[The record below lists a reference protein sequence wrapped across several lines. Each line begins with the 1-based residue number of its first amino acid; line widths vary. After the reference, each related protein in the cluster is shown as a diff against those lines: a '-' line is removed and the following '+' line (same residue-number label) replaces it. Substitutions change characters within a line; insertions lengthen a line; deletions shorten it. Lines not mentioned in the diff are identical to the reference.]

1 MFQRI
6 AKSWELVKA
15 SWRVLLAD
23 KELLIFP
30 LISAVAAI
38 IVMATFAIPAFMAGV
53 FDTAVAGDAGIFS
66 FIIAFL
72 FYVVLYFVTFYFNAA
87 LVGAAMIRL
96 EGGDP
101 TVGDGLR
108 IASSHVGSLLGYAAI
123 AATVGMILRAISE
136 RSGSLGRLVVSLI
149 GFAWNVAT
157 FLAVPVLVI
166 EGIGPIDAIKRSANL
181 LKRTWG
187 EQIVGNFSIGVIFG
201 LLSLG
206 VVLLSVMGIVLA
218 ATLENVPLLIAMITF
233 MVLALVGLGLVSS
246 ALNGIYTAA
255 VYRYATAGEVG
266 SYFDA
271 ETIKN
276 TFKRK

>member
-6 AKSWELVKA
+6 LKSWELVKA
-15 SWRVLLAD
+15 SWQVLLAD

-30 LISAVAAI
+30 VISAVASI
-38 IVMATFAIPAFMAGV
+38 IVMATFAVPAFLAGM
-53 FDTAVAGDAGIFS
+53 FDTAVAGEASVLS
-66 FIIAFL
+66 FLVALL
-72 FYVVLYFVTFYFNAA
+72 FYIVLYFVTFYFNSA

-108 IASSHVGSLLGYAAI
+108 IASKHFGSILGYAAI

-136 RSGSLGRLVVSLI
+136 RSGWLGRLVVSLI

-166 EGIGPIDAIKRSANL
+166 EGVSPVDAIKRSANL

-187 EQIVGNFSIGVIFG
+187 EQIVGNFSIGTIFG
-201 LLSLG
+201 LLSFVLIIFG
-206 VVLLSVMGIVLA
+206 VGGIALA
-218 ATLENVPLLIAMITF
+218 ASLESVPLIITIVVF
-233 MVLALVGLGLVSS
+233 LVLGLVSLGLVSS
-246 ALNGIYTAA
+246 ALTGIYTAA
-255 VYRYATAGEVG
+255 VYRYATAGEVD

-271 ETIKN
+271 EVIKN
-276 TFKRK
+276 TFKQK

>member
-15 SWRVLLAD
+15 SWQVLLAD
-23 KELLIFP
+23 KELLVFP
-30 LISAVAAI
+30 VISAVASI
-38 IVMATFAIPAFMAGV
+38 IVMITFAVPAFMAGV
-53 FDTAVAGDAGIFS
+53 FDTAVAGDISIFS
-66 FIIAFL
+66 FIIALL
-72 FYVVLYFVTFYFNAA
+72 FYIVLYFVTFFFNAA

-108 IASSHVGSLLGYAAI
+108 IAASHVGSLLGYAAI
-123 AATVGMILRAISE
+123 AATVGMLLRAISE
-136 RSGSLGRLVVSLI
+136 KSGALGRFVVSLI

-166 EGIGPIDAIKRSANL
+166 EGISPIEAIKRSANL

-206 VVLLSVMGIVLA
+206 VVLLSVAGIILA
-218 ATLENVPLLIAMITF
+218 ATLESVPLIITILAF

-246 ALNGIYTAA
+246 ALTGIYTAA
-255 VYRYATAGEVG
+255 VYRFATAGEV
-266 SYFDA
+266 STYFDA
-271 ETIKN
+271 EIIKS
-276 TFKRK
+276 TFKQK

>member
-15 SWRVLLAD
+15 SWNVLLAD

-30 LISAVAAI
+30 VISAIASI
-38 IVMATFAIPAFMAGV
+38 IVMATFAIPVFMAGV
-53 FDTAVAGDAGIFS
+53 FDTAVAGQSSVLS
-66 FIIAFL
+66 FLVGLLLYI
-72 FYVVLYFVTFYFNAA
+72 VLYFVTFYFNSA

-101 TVGDGLR
+101 TVSDGLQ
-108 IASSHVGSLLGYAAI
+108 IANKHLGSILGYAAI

-136 RSGSLGRLVVSLI
+136 RSGLLGRIVVSLI

-166 EGIGPIDAIKRSANL
+166 EDVSPIDAIKRSANL

-187 EQIVGNFSIGVIFG
+187 EQIVGNFSIGTIFG
-201 LLSLG
+201 LIGFFVIIGG
-206 VVLLSVMGIVLA
+206 VASIIA
-218 ATLENVPLLIAMITF
+218 AAAIQSTALIITAVAI
-233 MVLALVGLGLVSS
+233 MVLALVALGLVSS
-246 ALNGIYTAA
+246 ALTGIYTAA
-255 VYRYATAGEVG
+255 VYRYATAGEIG
-266 SYFDA
+266 AYFDPDV
-271 ETIKN
+271 IKN
-276 TFKRK
+276 TFKQK

>member
-15 SWRVLLAD
+15 SWQVLLAD
-23 KELLIFP
+23 KELLVFP
-30 LISAVAAI
+30 VISAVASI
-38 IVMATFAIPAFMAGV
+38 IVMITFAVPAFMAGV
-53 FDTAVAGDAGIFS
+53 FDTAVAGDIGIFS
-66 FIIAFL
+66 FIIALL
-72 FYVVLYFVTFYFNAA
+72 FYIVLYFVTFFFNAA

-108 IASSHVGSLLGYAAI
+108 IAASHVGSLLGYAAI
-123 AATVGMILRAISE
+123 AATVGMLLRAISE
-136 RSGSLGRLVVSLI
+136 KSGALGRFVVSLI

-166 EGIGPIDAIKRSANL
+166 EGISPIEAIKRSANL

-206 VVLLSVMGIVLA
+206 VVLLSVAGIILA
-218 ATLENVPLLIAMITF
+218 ATLESVPLIITILAF

-246 ALNGIYTAA
+246 ALTGIYTAA
-255 VYRYATAGEVG
+255 VYRFATAGEV
-266 SYFDA
+266 STYFDA
-271 ETIKN
+271 EIIKS
-276 TFKRK
+276 TFKQK

>member
-6 AKSWELVKA
+6 LKSWELVKA
-15 SWRVLLAD
+15 SWQVLLAD

-30 LISAVAAI
+30 VISAIASIV
-38 IVMATFAIPAFMAGV
+38 VMATFAIPAFLAGMI
-53 FDTAVAGDAGIFS
+53 DTAVAGEASVLS
-66 FIIAFL
+66 FLVALL
-72 FYVVLYFVTFYFNAA
+72 FYIVLYFVTFYFNSA

-108 IASSHVGSLLGYAAI
+108 IASKHFGSILGYAAI

-136 RSGSLGRLVVSLI
+136 RSGWLGRLVVSLI

-166 EGIGPIDAIKRSANL
+166 EGVSPVDAIKRSANL

-187 EQIVGNFSIGVIFG
+187 EQIVGNFSIGTIFG
-201 LLSLG
+201 LLSFVLIIFG
-206 VVLLSVMGIVLA
+206 VGGIALA
-218 ATLENVPLLIAMITF
+218 ASLESVPLIITIVVF
-233 MVLALVGLGLVSS
+233 LVLGLVSLGLVSS
-246 ALNGIYTAA
+246 ALTGIYTAA
-255 VYRYATAGEVG
+255 VYRYVTAGEVD

-271 ETIKN
+271 EVIKN
-276 TFKRK
+276 TFKQK